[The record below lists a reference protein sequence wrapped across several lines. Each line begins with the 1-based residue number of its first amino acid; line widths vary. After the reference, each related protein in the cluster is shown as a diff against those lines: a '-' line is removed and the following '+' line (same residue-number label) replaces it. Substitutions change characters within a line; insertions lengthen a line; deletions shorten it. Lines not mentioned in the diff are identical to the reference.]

1 MSKIYNLISEI
12 KIGQMS
18 YRPYII
24 SNFNIGS
31 VAILDILYREGY
43 IGGYTVLTNNNSSP
57 KVKIFLKY
65 INNSPLI
72 NDLVAISTPSNSI
85 FLSVKQIWKL
95 ANTKGLLILSTSAGI
110 LSGDECKRLKIG
122 VKHCLEYYK
131 NLNVIK
137 QNKTNKNFEVGIS

>member
-110 LSGDECKRLKIG
+110 LSGDECKRLKIEIG
-122 VKHCLEYYK
+122 RAHV
-131 NLNVIK
+131 
-137 QNKTNKNFEVGIS
+137 

>member
-1 MSKIYNLISEI
+1 MNKIYNLISEI

-31 VAILDILYREGY
+31 IAILDILYQEGY
-43 IGGYTVLTNNNSSP
+43 IGGYIVLTTKKSHP
-57 KVKIFLKY
+57 KIKIFLKY

-72 NDLVAISTPSNSI
+72 HDLVAISTPSNSV

-95 ANTKGLLILSTSAGI
+95 ANTKGLLILSTSVGI
-110 LSGDECKRLKIG
+110 LSDDECKRLNIGGKVLIG
-122 VKHCLEYYK
+122 VL
-131 NLNVIK
+131 
-137 QNKTNKNFEVGIS
+137 

>member
-31 VAILDILYREGY
+31 GAILDILYREGY
-43 IGGYTVLTNNNSSP
+43 IGGYVVLTTNNSSP

-95 ANTKGLLILSTSAGI
+95 ANTKSLLILSTSAGI

-122 VKHCLEYYK
+122 GKALLGVL
-131 NLNVIK
+131 
-137 QNKTNKNFEVGIS
+137 

>member
-65 INNSPLI
+65 INML
-72 NDLVAISTPSNSI
+72 
-85 FLSVKQIWKL
+85 
-95 ANTKGLLILSTSAGI
+95 
-110 LSGDECKRLKIG
+110 R
-122 VKHCLEYYK
+122 Y
-131 NLNVIK
+131 
-137 QNKTNKNFEVGIS
+137 